1 MEKCA
6 DAVREK
12 SSLADFLQIHSHLE
26 SLDMS
31 FQICTSLRQPAMF
44 TDIFPSSTQF
54 ARLQSLPSPLSVW
67 PSKQSAT
74 RIHPT
79 TLDLPEEFDLIG
91 DVP

>member
-1 MEKCA
+1 MKKRS

-26 SLDMS
+26 SLGIS

-54 ARLQSLPSPLSVW
+54 PDYNLFASLGLAFKTERYSNS
-67 PSKQSAT
+67 SNDT
-74 RIHPT
+74 
-79 TLDLPEEFDLIG
+79 
-91 DVP
+91 